1 VPPIVAGGVVSAVLQ
16 GLHAAHQAIDDFGAS
31 LHLVHRDVSPQNV
44 LVGADGVVRL
54 LDFGIAKTIGL
65 QTTRKGKLKGKLSY
79 MAPEQLRNEPVSPRT
94 DVYGAAVILW
104 ELLTGR
110 RLFQSENEAETVN
123 KVLKAAV
130 PPPSSIVSGL
140 PMALD
145 GVVIRGLQRD
155 PGSRFANARGMA
167 AELDAC
173 LGVPSA
179 VEIAQWVE
187 RTASAE
193 LRDRAAQV
201 AAVERSAAQTTDPP
215 SRPDVGWWVDISTVV
230 AHPDG
235 VSARSSPAGEPD
247 ERSRVRAWVAA
258 SCLPVLSLALAVAL
272 VLAASPRRAI
282 VLRNAVGEAH
292 ASPLPPVVQKS
303 SDAADLSVE
312 DLPVPSAS
320 SSASPSV
327 VNARRKIVTSPPVGS
342 QWVATPANA
351 SHGPNCAP
359 PYTTDAK
366 GHLHFKPGCI

>member
-1 VPPIVAGGVVSAVLQ
+1 
-16 GLHAAHQAIDDFGAS
+16 
-31 LHLVHRDVSPQNV
+31 
-44 LVGADGVVRL
+44 
-54 LDFGIAKTIGL
+54 
-65 QTTRKGKLKGKLSY
+65 

-123 KVLKAAV
+123 KVLNAAV

-155 PGSRFANARGMA
+155 PGRRFANARGMA

-193 LRDRAAQV
+193 LRERAAQV
-201 AAVERSAAQTTDPP
+201 AAVERSAAQTSDPP
-215 SRPDVGWWVDISTVV
+215 SRPDVAWWVDISTVV
-230 AHPDG
+230 AHPNG
-235 VSARSSPAGEPD
+235 VSARSSPALELGE
-247 ERSRVRAWVAA
+247 RARIRPWVAA
-258 SCLPVLSLALAVAL
+258 SCLPVLSLALAVAV

-292 ASPLPPVVQKS
+292 ASPLLPFAQKS

-320 SSASPSV
+320 PSASPSV
-327 VNARRKIVTSPPVGS
+327 VNARRKIVTTSPAVGS
-342 QWVATPANA
+342 APVVTPANA
-351 SHGPNCAP
+351 SRRPDCAP

-366 GHLHFKPGCI
+366 GHVHFKPRCI